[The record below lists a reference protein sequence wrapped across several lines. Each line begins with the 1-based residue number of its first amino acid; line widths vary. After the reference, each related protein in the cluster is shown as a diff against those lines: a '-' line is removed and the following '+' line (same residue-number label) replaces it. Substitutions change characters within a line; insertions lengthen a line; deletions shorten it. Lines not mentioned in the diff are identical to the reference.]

1 MSICMRR
8 WPIPTV
14 IAMTSITAM
23 ITRRRTRPESPTVIR
38 TGMGL
43 CVTATG
49 ISPMLTIPM
58 DIEFPGIE
66 FQGSIR

>member
-8 WPIPTV
+8 SPIPTV

-23 ITRRRTRPESPTVIR
+23 ITRRRTRPESPTAIR
-38 TGMGL
+38 TAMCL
-43 CVTATG
+43 CVTATD
-49 ISPMLTIPM
+49 ISPMPTIPT
-58 DIEFPGIE
+58 GIE